1 MKINFETKFQG
12 QKVVVN
18 FEGSITELAQL
29 SKLER
34 TELAEWIRLFD
45 ENKYN
50 LERILNQYMDIGA
63 NLTKNMLDKQ
73 SEVDSYQR
81 TISKDEVPESDKDEF
96 EEVIGKSW
104 DEL

>member
-63 NLTKNMLDKQ
+63 NLTKKMLDKQ

-81 TISKDEVPESDKDEF
+81 TISKDEVPESAKDEF